1 MKNVIKYLNQLNH
14 RGTGALTILGILF
27 TFNKTLILSLFVI
40 YCLEKRLI
48 NIEIQLSLPIQL
60 MNESKYGYNSP
71 VKKPLQLEIKKSLS
85 IN

>member
-1 MKNVIKYLNQLNH
+1 MIKYLNHLNH

-27 TFNKTLILSLFVI
+27 TVNETLILSLFVV

-48 NIEIQLSLPIQL
+48 NIEIQLFLPIQL
-60 MNESKYGYNSP
+60 INESKYEYNSP
-71 VKKPLQLEIKKSLS
+71 KKKPLQLEIKKSLS